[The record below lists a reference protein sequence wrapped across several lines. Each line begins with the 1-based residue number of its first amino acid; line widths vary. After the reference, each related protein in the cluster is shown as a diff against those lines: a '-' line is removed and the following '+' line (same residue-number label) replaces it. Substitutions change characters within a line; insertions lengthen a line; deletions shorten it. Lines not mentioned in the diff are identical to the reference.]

1 MVSKGAVTA
10 LKKVL
15 PPIESKNASS
25 AFFHGILLTDTIA
38 QWVKNKMVAGPFDKA
53 PLENFRVNPLMEVQ
67 QKNKVRPILNLSAP
81 KHFSFNDAVD
91 ENRIRKLEMSSAS
104 LFA

>member
-1 MVSKGAVTA
+1 MQKCWFIWDCHQRKIAKHALRTVSKGVVTA

-53 PLENFRVNPLMEVQ
+53 PLENYRVNPLMAVQ
-67 QKNKVRPILNLSAP
+67 QKNKVHPILN
-81 KHFSFNDAVD
+81 
-91 ENRIRKLEMSSAS
+91 
-104 LFA
+104 